1 MHVFWG
7 INFWL
12 ARVLAIDDKNVT
24 VQYMIDYVRLKD
36 VEGRIQ
42 VKNTALLL
50 LQGKGTAG

>member
-42 VKNTALLL
+42 VKNTALL
-50 LQGKGTAG
+50 QGKGTAG